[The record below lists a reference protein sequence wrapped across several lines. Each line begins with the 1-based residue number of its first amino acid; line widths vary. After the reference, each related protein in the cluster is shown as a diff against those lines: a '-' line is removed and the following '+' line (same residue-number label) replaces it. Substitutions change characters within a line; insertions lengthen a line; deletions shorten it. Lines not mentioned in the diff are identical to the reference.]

1 MPVCEKE
8 HIKEQHKNS
17 TNRIWAVLVIIIGA
31 LITVP
36 VVSCNGIQAKIEK
49 KIEKTINY
57 GRA

>member
-1 MPVCEKE
+1 MPSCEKE
-8 HIKEQHKNS
+8 NIKEQIKTA
-17 TNRIWAVLVIIIGA
+17 TNRIWAVLIIIIGA

-36 VVSCNGIQAKIEK
+36 MVSCNSVHPEINK